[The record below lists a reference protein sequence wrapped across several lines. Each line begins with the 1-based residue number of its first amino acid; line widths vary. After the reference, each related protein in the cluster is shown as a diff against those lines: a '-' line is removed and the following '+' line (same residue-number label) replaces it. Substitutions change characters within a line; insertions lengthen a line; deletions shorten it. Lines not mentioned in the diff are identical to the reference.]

1 MSLRNGMKNG
11 TVKIGVLGL
20 GRIAQHMGETLR
32 AMRQDPRYS
41 QLVEPYACATRNDEA
56 RARNYADTFGFAKAY
71 GSYEQLL
78 DDPEVDLVYIA
89 TPHVFHKDQAIAA
102 MQHGKNVLVEK
113 AFTLNAQQAR
123 LVIEES
129 QDTRLLCAEAI
140 WTRYM
145 PSRTLL
151 VQALESGAIG
161 DVVQMHADLSYPLTH
176 KQRLVD
182 PALGGGILLD
192 CGIYALNFGG
202 MIYPNAN
209 VTRMLSNVVM
219 SPEGVDRTFQASA
232 VLSNGVLTSSS
243 ASMLCASPRLG
254 IIQGTKGY
262 IIVGNIN
269 NPEYIDVY
277 GADHTLIQRITPP
290 EQLTGYEYEV
300 AAAAQAVLDG
310 RIECVQMPHSQTIHM
325 LEAMDGLRADWAM
338 RYPAER

>member
-1 MSLRNGMKNG
+1 MSLRNGTKQG
-11 TVKIGVLGL
+11 TVKVGVLGL
-20 GRIAQHMGETLR
+20 GRIAQHMGETLD
-32 AMRQDPRYS
+32 AMRRDPRYS

-56 RARNYADTFGFAKAY
+56 RAGEYAHKYGFAKAY
-71 GSYEQLL
+71 GSYEELF

-102 MQHGKNVLVEK
+102 MEHGKNALVEK
-113 AFTLNAQQAR
+113 AFTLNTEQAKR
-123 LVIEES
+123 VIEES
-129 QDTRLLCAEAI
+129 HDTRLLCAEAI

-145 PSRTLL
+145 PSRDLL
-151 VQALESGAIG
+151 VQALQSGAIG

-176 KQRLVD
+176 KKRLTD

-209 VTRMLSNVVM
+209 VERMLSNVVM
-219 SPEGVDRTFQASA
+219 SPEGVDRTFQAAA
-232 VLSNGVLTSSS
+232 VLSNGVLTASS

-277 GADHTLIQRITPP
+277 AADHTLIQRITPP
-290 EQLTGYEYEV
+290 QQLTGYEYEV

-310 RIECVQMPHSQTIHM
+310 RIECTQMPHQQTLHM
-325 LEAMDGLRADWAM
+325 MEAMDGLRADWSM
-338 RYPAER
+338 RYPTER